1 MGKII
6 EPKPTDEN
14 DYTEREEVA
23 QKIVASIISDTGS
36 LPVFHKAFLA
46 DFAKYDTLYYR
57 VIQQIIRLLAKL
69 PNADVNERDCNGNTA
84 LHIAAYIGESGA
96 VRALIK
102 NGADIHAKNNDGVY
116 PYMLTVYHDTLE
128 LLFDIND
135 ENAFVENVLASPEE
149 INSKTYC
156 VFASD
161 SWENSARAI
170 HLVRNKEN
178 LKRLVDAG
186 ADVNLHWHYCDY
198 EADKDKIIE
207 RDFTPLSLSFRFMDL
222 EAAQILVEAGADVNA
237 LHTVDVYWKNSL
249 GGIKDADTPLNMRF
263 YDREFL
269 KLLISGGLDANAKG
283 YYIRKEEGAT
293 FAYEKPA
300 LIYLV
305 DGITNPETG
314 EKYDFSPHIRMLAEA
329 GADMNIVQEGYAGSS
344 KVDTYSTV
352 LPLHNAVGQG
362 ETEIV
367 KLLLELGADINLTD
381 SDGYTA
387 LDIAYDDTQN
397 MDMIKIL
404 EEAGGQ
410 RSSLPMETI
419 LLYNI
424 FGGNEEG
431 IENLLTKLSSVKITE
446 TQVEEAYKVW
456 CKNFNFFEVPEHFSI
471 NDAECVIM
479 QCMDSKQYVLSH
491 EKDGF
496 SFELIKE

>member
-6 EPKPTDEN
+6 EPEPTNEN
-14 DYTEREEVA
+14 RCTEEEVA

-36 LPVFHKAFLA
+36 RPVFHKAFFA
-46 DFAKYDTLYYR
+46 DFSKYDTRCYL
-57 VIQQIIRLLAKL
+57 VIQQIIQLLAKL
-69 PNADVNERDCNGNTA
+69 PNADINERDCNGNTA
-84 LHIAAYIGESGA
+84 LHIAAYIGDPCA
-96 VRALIK
+96 VSKLIE

-116 PYMLTVYHDTLE
+116 PYMLTVYGETRE

-135 ENAFVENVLASPEE
+135 ENAFVDNVLASPEK

-156 VFASD
+156 VFTSD
-161 SWENSARAI
+161 SLENSARAI
-170 HLVRNKEN
+170 HLVRSKEN

-198 EADKDKIIE
+198 NPDKNKIIE
-207 RDFTPLSLSFRFMDL
+207 RDFTPLSLSFRSMDL
-222 EAAQILVEAGADVNA
+222 EAVQILVEAGADVNA

-263 YDREFL
+263 YDIDFL
-269 KLLISGGLDANAKG
+269 ELLISGGLDVNAKG
-283 YYIRKEEGAT
+283 HYIRKEKGAT
-293 FAYEKPA
+293 FTYEKPA

-305 DGITNPETG
+305 DGITNPKTG
-314 EKYDFSPHIRMLAEA
+314 EKEDFSPHIRMLAEA
-329 GADMNIVQEGYAGSS
+329 GADMNIVQEGYGGSS
-344 KVDTYSTV
+344 KVDGYSTV
-352 LPLHNAVGQG
+352 LPLHKAVGQG

-367 KLLLELGADINLTD
+367 KLLLELGADVNLTD

-397 MDMIKIL
+397 MEMIKIL

-424 FGGNEEG
+424 FGGNKEG
-431 IENLLTKLSSVKITE
+431 VENLLTKLSSVKITKA
-446 TQVEEAYKVW
+446 QVEEAYKVW
-456 CKNFNFFEVPEHFSI
+456 CKNFKFLEVPEHFSVK
-471 NDAECVIM
+471 DVEHVIT
-479 QCMDSKQYVLSH
+479 QSADKLQYVLSH
-491 EKDGF
+491 TKNGF